1 MIRWRELFLGRRD
14 AMATKL
20 AIGLVANAGLF
31 AHGFAAN
38 PLLAR
43 FADSPFQYR
52 RWFGAYH
59 AFFDGRF
66 SHRRILPEM
75 DQLPMPQLM
84 TLIC

>member
-14 AMATKL
+14 AVATKL
-20 AIGLVANAGLF
+20 PVGLVANAGLF

-52 RWFGAYH
+52 RGFGANH

-66 SHRRILPEM
+66 SHP
-75 DQLPMPQLM
+75 PHS
-84 TLIC
+84 T